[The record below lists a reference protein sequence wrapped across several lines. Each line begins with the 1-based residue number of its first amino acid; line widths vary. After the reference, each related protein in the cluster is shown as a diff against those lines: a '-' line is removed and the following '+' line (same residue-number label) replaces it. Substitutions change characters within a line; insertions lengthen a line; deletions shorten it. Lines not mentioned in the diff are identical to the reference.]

1 MRCWPTSNSCATAIW
16 KSISDYLLDTNHAS
30 SLMAGE
36 EPLVGRVRQAE
47 GSGDRFALSITVLG
61 EL

>member
-1 MRCWPTSNSCATAIW
+1 MA
-16 KSISDYLLDTNHAS
+16 DYLLDTNHAS